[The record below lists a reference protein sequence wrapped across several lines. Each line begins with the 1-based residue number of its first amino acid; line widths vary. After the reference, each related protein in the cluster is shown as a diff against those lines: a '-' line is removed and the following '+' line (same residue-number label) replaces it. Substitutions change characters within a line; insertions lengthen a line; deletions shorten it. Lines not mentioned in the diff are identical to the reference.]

1 MALLLSAIVHD
12 IDHPGH
18 NNDYEIKLGSTLSIL
33 YNDQSVLEN
42 HHCAL
47 TFQLMRDNN
56 CALLSS
62 LSYNDYRLLRKGMI
76 QAILATDMLHHNEY
90 IKYVEDFVPKPISN
104 VTSNNNNMNS
114 NNSKNI
120 DEEESRKLIAT
131 IIHAADLSN
140 PVVPSFD
147 VCKDWSKRICTE
159 FANQFNHE
167 KENHLPISY
176 HMDIDVN
183 NDSAVATFQLSF
195 IDYVIRPLWNPLV
208 TKMYP
213 LANELIGYLNN
224 NYSKWKELSSK
235 NTTSSTTTDSKSNK

>member
-47 TFQLMRDNN
+47 TFQLMRDNS

-76 QAILATDMLHHNEY
+76 QAILATDMVHHNEY
-90 IKYVEDFVPKPISN
+90 IKYVEEFVPKPSSN
-104 VTSNNNNMNS
+104 VTTGIGGINNNS
-114 NNSKNI
+114 NNI
-120 DEEESRKLIAT
+120 DEEESRRLIAT

-140 PVVPSFD
+140 PVIPSFD
-147 VCKDWSKRICTE
+147 VCKDWAKRICTE
-159 FANQFNHE
+159 FSNQFNHE
-167 KENHLPISY
+167 KENNLPISY
-176 HMDIDVN
+176 HMQIDVD
-183 NDSAVATFQLSF
+183 NDSEVATFQLSF
-195 IDYVIRPLWNPLV
+195 IDFVIRPLWNPLV
-208 TKMYP
+208 TKIYP
-213 LANELIGYLNN
+213 LANELIDYLNN
-224 NYSKWKELSSK
+224 NYKRWKELSNK
-235 NTTSSTTTDSKSNK
+235 NNAVDSSNADSKK